1 MTAVLTGLGLSAAA
15 GLNAWAVLL
24 LFNGLFLVLPQEF
37 PGPTA
42 ASLSSHFAV
51 TAAAI
56 LFLLEF
62 VADKIPIVDH
72 VWNLLQT
79 LLRPVVG
86 ALLTLAAVPDTTT
99 ASRIGLALAGAA
111 ATLATHVVKST
122 TRLTSTAATR
132 GVAQVALSLA
142 EDAIALTL
150 GALVFFVPTFT
161 WILIGAL
168 ALLLIL
174 HRRRVVHG
182 MAVLFFR
189 LKHPRRLLR
198 QP

>member
-1 MTAVLTGLGLSAAA
+1 VTAVLTGLGLSAAA
-15 GLNAWAVLL
+15 GWNAWAVLL
-24 LFNGLFLVLPQEF
+24 LFNGLFLLLPQEF
-37 PGPTA
+37 PGSTA
-42 ASLSSHFAV
+42 ALLSSHFAV

-86 ALLTLAAVPDTTT
+86 ALLTIAAVPDTTVPT
-99 ASRIGLALAGAA
+99 RIGLALAGAA
-111 ATLATHVVKST
+111 TTLATHLVKST

-132 GVAQVALSLA
+132 GMAQLALSLA
-142 EDAIALTL
+142 EDAIAFTI

-161 WILIGAL
+161 AILLAAL
-168 ALLLIL
+168 AFLLIL
-174 HRRRVVHG
+174 HRRRVLHG
-182 MAVLFFR
+182 IAVLFFR

-198 QP
+198 QS